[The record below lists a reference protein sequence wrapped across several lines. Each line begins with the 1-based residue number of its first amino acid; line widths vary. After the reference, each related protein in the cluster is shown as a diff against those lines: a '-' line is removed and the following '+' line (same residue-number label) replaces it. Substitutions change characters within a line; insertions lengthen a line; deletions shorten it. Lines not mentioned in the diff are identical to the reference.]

1 MKPVLYLVA
10 MGMMVLALCGCSSKF
25 VANKNYPSANI
36 EDLLKYDKDFCH
48 EVARGRT
55 PVPQLQNL
63 PERGYS
69 VQTQGNIQG
78 IGLYPAYYNQT
89 TYIDNTSSYNN
100 IAASNLGY
108 AIGFAIA
115 ITRRENDCMERLGWV
130 TKSQM
135 TPAIQQMIAENDK
148 YAKDDIELKKIMD
161 SCASDPMFE
170 DVSNFIVIQI
180 QNMTP
185 EQRKSMH
192 TSFRKNPES
201 FKGFYAREKKRYEQI
216 MYEIEHPVAQ

>member
-36 EDLLKYDKDFCH
+36 EDMLKYDKDFCH

-89 TYIDNTSSYNN
+89 TYIDNTSNYNN
-100 IAASNLGY
+100 IAASNLGF

-130 TKSQM
+130 TKSDL
-135 TPAIQQMIAENDK
+135 TPEIQQMISDNDK
-148 YAKDDIELKKIMD
+148 YAEQDKARNDFLVSLVNDPLAMQVLERMKSKIDMMSPGEKLEL
-161 SCASDPMFE
+161 
-170 DVSNFIVIQI
+170 
-180 QNMTP
+180 
-185 EQRKSMH
+185 
-192 TSFRKNPES
+192 RKNTDN
-201 FKGFYAREKKRYEQI
+201 FKMLYRKTRKDFVKGLNEMGIAE
-216 MYEIEHPVAQ
+216 